1 MVLYNSQSIKETY
14 VNVHPHPL
22 LLHQR
27 EDIDRSALSTGADLQ
42 GVLHMFASCVKE
54 HHERTSVLRCVC
66 LFLCCAFSF
75 VSHQLK
81 PISTLYHISFIPLP
95 LVAYDSI
102 KSSSVL
108 QFDLACRLKRQLLR
122 HATSNSLCSTPV
134 ENSRW
139 NHQCMMPQS
148 RVKTNPESLICKLY
162 MHHLWLYDV
171 YDH

>member
-1 MVLYNSQSIKETY
+1 MQFKSDYLRLSLKLFKMVLYNSQSIKETY

-102 KSSSVL
+102 S
-108 QFDLACRLKRQLLR
+108 
-122 HATSNSLCSTPV
+122 HPV
-134 ENSRW
+134 YY
-139 NHQCMMPQS
+139 
-148 RVKTNPESLICKLY
+148 SLI
-162 MHHLWLYDV
+162 WPV
-171 YDH
+171 G